1 MKRDDQYFI
10 VGLVSFLIALFLLPF
25 SLFVIPVAW
34 FGISYY
40 IPSFLASVSSF
51 LQSMLGIDYF
61 ESLRWI
67 SRVSILTGFFFAV
80 LAYFTSSKLN
90 RNIKIEEYIHENDD
104 PTTLQKIKEDRRE
117 FFLMLFKY
125 FGILVV
131 AVIILRI
138 INRIFPFFTTGW

>member
-1 MKRDDQYFI
+1 MDITRFY
-10 VGLVSFLIALFLLPF
+10 S
-25 SLFVIPVAW
+25 
-34 FGISYY
+34 
-40 IPSFLASVSSF
+40 
-51 LQSMLGIDYF
+51 
-61 ESLRWI
+61 
-67 SRVSILTGFFFAV
+67 TGFFFAV

-138 INRIFPFFTTGW
+138 INRIFPFTTFW